1 MTWTSQFQYLS
12 GQIIDIFIYYGSMV
26 TMGLC
31 FIQSIFPFLRIIFYI
46 CDQLKVVTF
55 PLLHF
60 SQEVETIFLLLQ
72 HQPGKQLCCEQHS
85 VVAPSSI
92 HASPLAVLWS
102 VKRPGPAPPEVS
114 QGLPTSLCPP
124 QLVTQLQL
132 HNGLQARPAEAP
144 NSALPKC

>member
-72 HQPGKQLCCEQHS
+72 HQPGK
-85 VVAPSSI
+85 
-92 HASPLAVLWS
+92 
-102 VKRPGPAPPEVS
+102 
-114 QGLPTSLCPP
+114 
-124 QLVTQLQL
+124 
-132 HNGLQARPAEAP
+132 
-144 NSALPKC
+144 